1 MKIKLLITLALAA
14 SVAVIAAVFPKA
26 NKDKESLTLQVL
38 MAVLERLHFSPQEID
53 DSLSQEIY
61 KEYLDG
67 MDRSKRFLLSSEVDQ
82 LKVYQNSIDE
92 QINASSFEFFD
103 LSNTLMENG
112 IARSQKIYE
121 SLIDEEI
128 SLSSENSLELD
139 GEKTSFARNEEE
151 LTARW
156 RDYLTFQVVTR
167 YETYLSDREKSD
179 DPKDK
184 EKSDEE
190 LLTKAKKNTKEMFD
204 DWFERLD
211 DIRRSDRFE
220 GYLNTL
226 THTYDPHTDYYS
238 PKAKEDFDLKMGGR
252 LEGIGARLFV
262 KDDLTEVSTIIVG
275 GPAWKAKQL
284 AVEDKIL
291 KVRQDEDDEPVDL
304 TGMRIDDVVQLIR
317 GKKGT
322 KVHLTIRK
330 KSGKT
335 EVITIERDEVIV
347 DESFARSVIVDFEEV
362 KNIGFISLPVFYST
376 FDGENSCAD
385 DVKKEVE
392 KLNAQNVNGII
403 LDLRWNGGGS
413 LQDVIDMSGLF
424 IEEGPIVQVK
434 SSEGKAS
441 VYKDRDSSVS
451 YDGPMIVMTNMIS
464 ASASEILAGALQDYG
479 RALIVGSNST
489 FGKGTVQG
497 FYDLDRVYN
506 GASDLKPLGQVK
518 MTTQKFYRINGGS
531 NQLTGIIPDIVLP
544 DNFSYVNVGEKEYDN
559 ALEWSKIDPVP
570 YEQNVYHVPNIQKL
584 KQQSEGRVSSNAVFN
599 LIDDNAKYIKEVE
612 NDTDVPLSLEG
623 YKEYLAERETRAERY
638 DNIMKDPIA
647 GLVISN
653 LPMDI
658 DYIQSDSSRIARNED
673 WLEGLHKDV
682 YLQETVMIMKDMIGS
697 AKQ

>member
-128 SLSSENSLELD
+128 SLTSENSLELD
-139 GEKTSFARNEEE
+139 GEKTSFAKNEEE

-167 YETYLSDREKSD
+167 YETYLSDRKKSD

-497 FYDLDRVYN
+497 FYDLDKVYN

>member
-139 GEKTSFARNEEE
+139 GEKTSFAKNEEE

-584 KQQSEGRVSSNAVFN
+584 KQQSEGRVSNNAAFN

>member
-139 GEKTSFARNEEE
+139 GEKTSFAKNEEE

-451 YDGPMIVMTNMIS
+451 YDGQMIVMTNMIS

>member
-1 MKIKLLITLALAA
+1 MKIKLLIIIALAA
-14 SVAVIAAVFPKA
+14 SVAVIAAVFPKT

-38 MAVLERLHFSPQEID
+38 MAVLERLHFAPQDVD

-61 KEYLDG
+61 KEFLDG

-82 LKVYQNSIDE
+82 LSVFENSIDD
-92 QINASSFEFFD
+92 QINASTFEFFD
-103 LSNTLMENG
+103 LTNTLMESSTKR
-112 IARSQKIYE
+112 AQRLYE
-121 SLIDEEI
+121 SIIAEEI
-128 SLSSENSLELD
+128 SITSNKLLELD
-139 GEKTSFARNEEE
+139 GEKIDFAKTESE
-151 LTARW
+151 LTDRW
-156 RDYLTFQVVTR
+156 RDYITYNVVTR
-167 YETYLSDREKSD
+167 YESYLSDRDKSD
-179 DPKDK
+179 DSE
-184 EKSDEE
+184 EKAKTDQE
-190 LLTKAKKNTKEMFD
+190 LLAKAKKYSKEMFD
-204 DWFERLD
+204 DWFERMEE
-211 DIRRSDRFE
+211 IRRSDRFE
-220 GYLNTL
+220 AYLNVL
-226 THTYDPHTDYYS
+226 THTYDPHTDYFS
-238 PKAKEDFDLKMGGR
+238 PKAKEDFDLRMGGK

-262 KDDLTEVSTIIVG
+262 KDDVTEVSTVIVG

-291 KVRQDEDDEPVDL
+291 KVRQDDEEEPVDL

-362 KNIGFISLPVFYST
+362 KNIGFISLPVFYSS
-376 FDGENSCAD
+376 FDGTNSCAA

-434 SSEGKAS
+434 SNEGKAS
-441 VYKDRDSSVS
+441 VYNDRDANVS
-451 YDGPMIVMTNMIS
+451 YKGPMIVMTNMIS

-531 NQLTGIIPDIVLP
+531 NQLKGIIPDIILP

-559 ALEWSKIDPVP
+559 ALDWSKIDPVQ
-570 YEQNVYHVPNIQKL
+570 YGQNVYQIPEINTL
-584 KQQSEGRVSSNAVFN
+584 KQRSNERVAASDAFN
-599 LIDDNAKYIKEVE
+599 LIEDNAKYIKEVE
-612 NDTDVPLSLEG
+612 NDSSVPLSLKG
-623 YKEYLAERETRAERY
+623 YKAYLVEREARAKKY
-638 DNIMKDPIA
+638 DDIMKDPIE
-647 GLVISN
+647 GLSISN
-653 LPMDI
+653 LLVDI
-658 DYIQSDSSRIARNED
+658 ENIEADSNKILRNKD
-673 WLEGLHKDV
+673 WIKSLHKDI
-682 YLQETVMIMKDMIGS
+682 YLQETVLIMKDMM
-697 AKQ
+697 KEKR

>member
-38 MAVLERLHFSPQEID
+38 MAVLERLHFAPQKID

-67 MDRSKRFLLSSEVDQ
+67 MDSSKRFLLGSEVEQ
-82 LKVYQNSIDE
+82 LAIYKNNIDE
-92 QINASSFEFFD
+92 QIDATTFEFFN
-103 LSNTLMENG
+103 LTNTLMESG
-112 IARSQKIYE
+112 IKRAQRVYQSI
-121 SLIDEEI
+121 IDQEI
-128 SLSSENSLELD
+128 SITSSKTLELD
-139 GEKTSFARNEEE
+139 GEKTEYVSTEAKLAE
-151 LTARW
+151 RW
-156 RDYLTFQVVTR
+156 TDYITYHVVTR
-167 YETYLSDREKSD
+167 YESYLSDRNKSD
-179 DPKDK
+179 DPFDK
-184 EKSDEE
+184 EKTDKE
-190 LLTKAKKNTKEMFD
+190 LLAKATKNSKEMFD
-204 DWFERLD
+204 DWFKRLD
-211 DIRRSDRFE
+211 DIRRSDRYE
-220 GYLNTL
+220 AYLNVV

-262 KDDLTEVSTIIVG
+262 KDDLTEVSTVIVG
-275 GPAWKAKQL
+275 GPAWKGKEL

-291 KVRQDEDDEPVDL
+291 QVRQDNEEEPTDL

-322 KVHLTIRK
+322 NVHLTIRK

-335 EVITIERDEVIV
+335 LVITIERDEVIV
-347 DESFARSVIVDFEEV
+347 DESFARSVVVDFEDV

-376 FDGENSCAD
+376 FDGKNSCAE

-424 IEEGPIVQVK
+424 IEEGPIVQVQ
-434 SSEGKAS
+434 SGDGKAS
-441 VYKDRDSSVS
+441 VYKDRDNSVS
-451 YDGPMIVMTNMIS
+451 YDGPMIVMTNMVS

-479 RALIVGSNST
+479 RAVIVGSNST

-506 GASDLKPLGQVK
+506 GSSDLKPLGQVK

-531 NQLTGIIPDIVLP
+531 NQLTGIIPDIILP

-559 ALEWSKIDPVP
+559 ALEWSKIDPVK
-570 YEQNVYHVPNIQKL
+570 YEQNVYQLPDLNTL
-584 KQQSEGRVSSNAVFN
+584 KQNSSERVAASNIFN
-599 LIDDNAKYIKEVE
+599 LIDDNAQYIKEVE
-612 NDTDVPLSLEG
+612 NDSDVPLSLKG
-623 YKEYLAERETRAERY
+623 YKAYLAEREARAEKY
-638 DNIMKDPIA
+638 DNIMKNPID
-647 GLVISN
+647 GLSISN
-653 LPMDI
+653 LATDL
-658 DYIQSDSSRIARNED
+658 DYIQADSSRIARNED
-673 WLEGLHKDV
+673 WLKGLHKDV
-682 YLQETVMIMKDMIGS
+682 YLQETVLIMKDMINGE
-697 AKQ
+697 Q

>member
-1 MKIKLLITLALAA
+1 MKVKLLITLALAA
-14 SVAVIAAVFPKA
+14 SVAVFAAVFPKA

-38 MAVLERLHFSPQEID
+38 MAVLEKLHFAPQDVD
-53 DSLSQEIY
+53 DDLSQEIY
-61 KEYLDG
+61 KEFLDA
-67 MDRSKRFLLSSEVDQ
+67 MDRNKRFLLSEEVDQ
-82 LKVYQNSIDE
+82 LAVHKNNIDE
-92 QINASSFEFFD
+92 QINGTTFEFFD
-103 LSNTLMENG
+103 LSNTLMENAISRAQG
-112 IARSQKIYE
+112 IYE
-121 SLIDEEI
+121 SVIDEEV
-128 SLSSENSLELD
+128 SLTRNKDLELD
-139 GEKTSFARNEEE
+139 GEKTKFVENEEQ
-151 LTARW
+151 LADRW
-156 RDYLTFQVVTR
+156 RDFITFQTITR
-167 YETYLSDREKSD
+167 YETYISDREKSD

-184 EKSDEE
+184 EKTDSD
-190 LLTKAKKNTKEMFD
+190 LLAKAQKNTKEMFD
-204 DWFERLD
+204 NWFERLD

-220 GYLNTL
+220 AYLNTV

-284 AVEDKIL
+284 EVEDKIL
-291 KVRQDEDDEPVDL
+291 KVRQDDEEEPVDL

-335 EVITIERDEVIV
+335 EVIEIERDEVIV
-347 DESFARSVIVDFEEV
+347 DESFARSAIVDFEEV
-362 KNIGFISLPVFYST
+362 KNIGFISLPIFYST
-376 FDGENSCAD
+376 FDGKNSCAD
-385 DVKKEVE
+385 DVRAEIE

-413 LQDVIDMSGLF
+413 LQDVIEMSGLF

-434 SSEGKAS
+434 SSEGKAN
-441 VYKDRDSSVS
+441 VYRDRDKSVS
-451 YDGPMIVMTNMIS
+451 YNGPLIVMTNMIS

-506 GASDLKPLGQVK
+506 GAADLKPLGEVK

-531 NQLTGIIPDIVLP
+531 NQLTGIIPDIILP
-544 DNFSYVNVGEKEYDN
+544 DNFSYATVGEKEYEN
-559 ALEWSKIDPVP
+559 ALQWSKIEPAV
-570 YEQNVYHVPNIQKL
+570 YSQNVYQVPNIEELRKR
-584 KQQSEGRVSSNAVFN
+584 SEQRVDASKVFN

-612 NDTDVPLSLEG
+612 NDTKVPLSYDG
-623 YKEYLAERETRAERY
+623 YKNFLKEREKRAEKY
-638 DNIMKDPIA
+638 DDIMKDPLA
-647 GLVISN
+647 GLSISN
-653 LPMDI
+653 LSVDI
-658 DYIQSDSSRIARNED
+658 SHIEADSSRIARNQD
-673 WLEGLHKDV
+673 WLDGLHKDV
-682 YLQETVMIMKDMIGS
+682 YLQETILIMKDMIE
-697 AKQ
+697 Q

>member
-139 GEKTSFARNEEE
+139 GEKTSFAKNEEE

>member
-1 MKIKLLITLALAA
+1 MKVKLLIIIALAA

-38 MAVLERLHFSPQEID
+38 MAVLERLHFAPQEVD

-61 KEYLDG
+61 KEFLEG
-67 MDRSKRFLLSSEVDQ
+67 MDRSKRFLLSSEVEQ
-82 LKVYQNSIDE
+82 LAVYKNSIDE
-92 QINASSFEFFD
+92 QIDASTFEFFD
-103 LSNTLMENG
+103 MTNTFMENG
-112 IARSQKIYE
+112 TKRAQRIYE
-121 SLIDEEI
+121 SIIDLEVSI
-128 SLSSENSLELD
+128 TSSNTLELD
-139 GEKTSFARNEEE
+139 GEKTDYVNSEAE
-151 LTARW
+151 LTEKW
-156 RDYLTFQVVTR
+156 KDYITYHVVTR
-167 YETYLSDREKSD
+167 YESYLSDREKSD
-179 DPKDK
+179 DPEDK
-184 EKSDEE
+184 EETDEE
-190 LLTKAKKNTKEMFD
+190 LLAKAKKNSKQMFD

-211 DIRRSDRFE
+211 DIRRSDRYE
-220 GYLNTL
+220 AYLNVL
-226 THTYDPHTDYYS
+226 THTYDPHTDYLS

-252 LEGIGARLFV
+252 LEGIGARLYV
-262 KDDLTEVSTIIVG
+262 KDDLTEVSAVIVG
-275 GPAWKAKQL
+275 GPAWKAKEL

-291 KVRQDEDDEPVDL
+291 KVRQDDEEEPVDL

-335 EVITIERDEVIV
+335 EVITIERDEVVI
-347 DESFARSVIVDFEEV
+347 DESFARSVIVDFDDV

-376 FDGENSCAD
+376 FDGKNSCAD

-403 LDLRWNGGGS
+403 IDLRWNGGGS

-441 VYKDRDSSVS
+441 VYKDRDASVS
-451 YDGPMIVMTNMIS
+451 FDGPMIVMTNMIS

-479 RALIVGSNST
+479 RAVIVGSNST

-497 FYDLDRVYN
+497 FFDLDRVYN

-531 NQLTGIIPDIVLP
+531 NQLTGIIPDIILP

-559 ALEWSKIDPVP
+559 ALAWSKIDAVE
-570 YEQNVYHVPNIQKL
+570 YGQEVYKLPNLNDLKKL
-584 KQQSEGRVSSNAVFN
+584 SNERVAASKVFN

-612 NDTDVPLSLEG
+612 NDSAVPLSLKG
-623 YKEYLAERETRAERY
+623 YKTYLEEREKRAEKY
-638 DNIMKDPIA
+638 DDIMKDPID
-647 GLVISN
+647 GLSIYN
-653 LPMDI
+653 IAI
-658 DYIQSDSSRIARNED
+658 DLKLIEADSSKIARNED
-673 WLEGLHKDV
+673 WLKGLHKDV
-682 YLQETVMIMKDMIGS
+682 YLQETMMIMKDMIS
-697 AKQ
+697 VEK